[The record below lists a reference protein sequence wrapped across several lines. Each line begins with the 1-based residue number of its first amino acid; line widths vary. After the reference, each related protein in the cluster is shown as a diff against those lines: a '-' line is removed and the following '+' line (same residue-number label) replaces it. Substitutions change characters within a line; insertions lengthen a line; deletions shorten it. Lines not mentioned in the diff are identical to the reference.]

1 MLLFHGHGRPYV
13 ANMDG
18 PSATGE
24 QQRLQKLLAQ
34 NRRALRAEQQRLRRG
49 IAQKQNLG
57 LGKQGQQAVH
67 AVHNLTASVDLATG
81 LAQRL
86 TSCHDPGSSGYPTAA
101 TVRDFL
107 TNSGPVA
114 MAPNARAVVAA
125 KRYCAESAVA
135 VQTKI
140 LNYRHGVAPPA
151 TWAYETFS
159 DLMASGAREVP
170 KQKTARQWARR
181 WRARWGVARK
191 TLPAHEDLS
200 QEAVQEKAWF

>member
-1 MLLFHGHGRPYV
+1 MR
-13 ANMDG
+13 
-18 PSATGE
+18 ATCA
-24 QQRLQKLLAQ
+24 RLARKFSNLPDSFDHADDDDDDDDESSLLALHLRFTCTAPCLTCAPATHSCHS
-34 NRRALRAEQQRLRRG
+34 NYKRR
-49 IAQKQNLG
+49 
-57 LGKQGQQAVH
+57 
-67 AVHNLTASVDLATG
+67 TG
-81 LAQRL
+81 LAQYL

-101 TVRDFL
+101 SVRDFL

-151 TWAYETFS
+151 TWPYETFS

-181 WRARWGVARK
+181 WQARWGVARK